1 MKQVVEYKKSPLL
14 RRIAALFIDV
24 LVVLFAALII
34 DSIATTPIFNAAT
47 DYDEKYQ
54 ELNDLLVDS
63 HLYKYDSEGYII
75 VIDDNYD
82 ANLKH
87 FYEKYDSLE
96 NYYTL
101 KENSGY
107 FDYNDQTGEW
117 VKKDD
122 ALDKDVKI
130 FYIIAVDQ
138 AIDNILIK
146 EENVSA
152 LFAHLEAY
160 NFMIFAI
167 NLFVGLTVAFL
178 VVPILSK
185 NGSTTGMKPFYL
197 QVVDRKNGENATK
210 VQILFRYLIVIA
222 LYVLA
227 SCYLIGLPLILSAAM
242 IVFTKERL
250 SLCDLLCSNY
260 VVDSGKYE
268 GKISEKDQI
277 LIVYDD
283 GKKEEVKH
291 DCY

>member
-14 RRIAALFIDV
+14 RRLAALFIDI
-24 LVVLFAALII
+24 LVVLLAALIV
-34 DSIATTPIFNAAT
+34 DSIATTPILNATT

-54 ELNDLLVDS
+54 ELNDVLVES

-82 ANLKH
+82 NNLKY

-96 NYYTL
+96 NYYSL
-101 KENSGY
+101 KESSGY
-107 FDYNDQTGEW
+107 FDYDDATGEW
-117 VKKDD
+117 VKKED

-138 AIDNILIK
+138 AIDNILLE
-146 EENVSA
+146 EENVST
-152 LFAHLEAY
+152 LYAHLEAY
-160 NFMIFAI
+160 NLIVFVI
-167 NLFVGLTVAFL
+167 NLFLGLTITFL
-178 VVPILSK
+178 IVPLLSK
-185 NGSTTGMKPFYL
+185 DGSTVGMKPFFL
-197 QVVDRKNGENATK
+197 QVVEKKNGENATK
-210 VQILFRYLIVIA
+210 LQILFRYLIVIS

-227 SCYLIGLPLILSAAM
+227 SVYLFGLPLIISAAIM
-242 IVFTKERL
+242 MFTKERL

-268 GKISEKDQI
+268 GKIAEKDQI

-283 GKKEEVKH
+283 GKDEVIKH

>member
-14 RRIAALFIDV
+14 RRFAALLIDV
-24 LVVLFAALII
+24 LVALLALLLVDALI
-34 DSIATTPIFNAAT
+34 TTPIFNAT
-47 DYDEKYQ
+47 TNYDEMYQ
-54 ELNDLLVDS
+54 ELNDALVES
-63 HLYKYDSEGYII
+63 RLYKYDEEGYII
-75 VIDDNYD
+75 QIEDNYD
-82 ANLKH
+82 ENLKY
-87 FYEKYDSLE
+87 FYENYDSLD

-130 FYIIAVDQ
+130 FYMTTA
-138 AIDNILIK
+138 ANARNNILLKVEHIS
-146 EENVSA
+146 N
-152 LFAHLEAY
+152 LFSQLEAY
-160 NFMIFAI
+160 NFLMLII
-167 NLFVGLTVAFL
+167 NLFVGLTIAFL
-178 VVPILSK
+178 VVPLLSK
-185 NGSTTGMKPFYL
+185 DGSTVGMKPFYL
-197 QVVDRKNGENATK
+197 QVVEKKNGENATK
-210 VQILFRYLIVIA
+210 LQILFRYLIVIS

-227 SCYLIGLPLILSAAM
+227 SYYLFGLPLIVSMLM
-242 IVFTKERL
+242 VIFTKERM

-268 GKISEKDQI
+268 GNIPEKDQI

-283 GKKEEVKH
+283 GKEDKIKH